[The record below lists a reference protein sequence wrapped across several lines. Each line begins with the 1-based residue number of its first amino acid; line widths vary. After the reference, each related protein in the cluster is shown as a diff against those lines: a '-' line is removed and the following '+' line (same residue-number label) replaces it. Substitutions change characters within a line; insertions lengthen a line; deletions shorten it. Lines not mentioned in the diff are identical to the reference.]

1 MHPELFI
8 RKRLWLLTVILVLLF
23 GAVSLRIGSL
33 TVFQGE
39 ALTARGV
46 RQWTRQGVV
55 AARRGS
61 LVDCNGETLVIS
73 ATAYI
78 VCANPRQISD
88 DGAFLDVVCPIL
100 EIDRQNA
107 AKKIADKSKASVILK
122 RQVPR
127 EVVDTLRQK
136 MQEPVMQKNGVL
148 KGLTFDEDTRRW
160 YPKGAFLSQVLGLT
174 NVDSVGQSGLEQQ
187 YETLLKGT
195 PGSFTT
201 QVDAKARTL
210 PDGETAYIA
219 PQAGCT
225 LKLTI
230 DASIQGFCER
240 AMNECLAVNNAKAV
254 HCIVMDVKTGG
265 ILAMVSKPDYDPNS
279 PPRNEIETLQ
289 RLMRI
294 NLISDVYEPGSTFKI
309 LTTAAALDSG
319 MATPDDRFY
328 CSAKVQVDGDTIRC
342 WGRPHGA
349 EDLRQGLQNSCNPVF
364 VELALRMGQDTF
376 YRYLR
381 AFGLGV
387 KTGIDLPGESGGI
400 LINSRYVKNVDLA
413 RIGFGQS
420 VAVTPV
426 QLLAAAAS
434 VVNGGKLMRPYL
446 VEEVLDDLGQVLERT
461 QAQVVSTPISPQ
473 TSQTMRQMLQSVVE
487 EGGGKNA
494 AIPGY
499 AIGGKTG
506 TAQVYKDG
514 KIVRDV
520 HIGSFLGF
528 APANDP
534 QFALLVIVDEAQ
546 VPVDYGSAT
555 AAPYA
560 RMILQDTLSYLQIP
574 PSDPNATPAPMVITP
589 DLRGMTLSQGK
600 RAVAQLGLG
609 LISDEAGEVITDQTP
624 APGAQTPVGSQVMAY
639 TYQGEPTRVEELVRV
654 PDVKGLS
661 IVEASR
667 ALRARELE
675 MIMEGSGVAV
685 SQSPRAGEYVPP
697 QTPITVT
704 FKVPGT

>member
-1 MHPELFI
+1 LHPELFI

-61 LVDCNGETLVIS
+61 LLDKNGDTLVIS

-78 VCANPRQISD
+78 VSANPRQIGD
-88 DGAFLDVVCPIL
+88 DAAFLDEVCPL
-100 EIDRQNA
+100 LDIDRENA

-122 RQVPR
+122 RQVSR
-127 EVVDTLRQK
+127 EVVDQLRQR
-136 MQEPVMQKNGVL
+136 MQDARVIKNGVL

-174 NVDSVGQSGLEQQ
+174 NVDSAGQSGLEKQ

-195 PGSFTT
+195 PGTFSA
-201 QVDAKARTL
+201 QVDARARTL
-210 PDGETAYIA
+210 PDGETVYIA
-219 PQAGCT
+219 PQTGNT
-225 LKLTI
+225 LKLSI

-254 HCIVMDVKTGG
+254 HCLMMDVKTGG
-265 ILAMVSKPDYDPNS
+265 ILAMVSKPDYDPNE
-279 PPRNEIETLQ
+279 PPRNDLDTLQ

-309 LTTAAALDSG
+309 LTAAAALDSG
-319 MATPDDRFY
+319 CAAPEDRFY

-387 KTGIDLPGESGGI
+387 KTGVDLPGESGGI

-420 VAVTPV
+420 VAVTPL
-426 QLLAAAAS
+426 QLLTAASS
-434 VVNGGKLMRPYL
+434 VVNGGKLMKPYL
-446 VEEVLDDLGQVLERT
+446 VEEVVDAKGRTVERT
-461 QAQVVSTPISPQ
+461 QAQVIANPISAE
-473 TSQTMRQMLQSVVE
+473 TSAVMRSMLQSVVE

-528 APANDP
+528 APADDP

-574 PSDPNATPAPMVITP
+574 PHDPEATQAPLVTVP
-589 DLRGMTLSQGK
+589 DLRGMTLSEGK
-600 RAVAQLGLG
+600 QKAGEMGLY
-609 LISDEAGEVITDQTP
+609 LLSDEAGDVITDQTP
-624 APGAQTPVGSQVMAY
+624 LPGAKTAAGSQLMAY
-639 TYQGEPTRVEELVRV
+639 TYTGEPTQVEELVRV
-654 PDVKGLS
+654 PDVAGLS

-667 ALRARELE
+667 ALRARQLE
-675 MIMEGSGVAV
+675 MLMEGSGVAV
-685 SQSPRAGEYVPP
+685 SQRPAAGEYVPP
-697 QTPITVT
+697 QTQVTVT
-704 FKVPGT
+704 FRVPGT